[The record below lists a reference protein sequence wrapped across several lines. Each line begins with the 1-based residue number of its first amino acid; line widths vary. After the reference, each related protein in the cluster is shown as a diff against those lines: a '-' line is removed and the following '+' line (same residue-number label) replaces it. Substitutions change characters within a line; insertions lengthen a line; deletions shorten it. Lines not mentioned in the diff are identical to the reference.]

1 MTCAFK
7 NLDVLLNP
15 RSVAVVGASSNPMKI
30 GGRPIAYM
38 KKQGYAGKIYPIN
51 PQAGIVQGFQA
62 YPSIAAIGAPVDLAI
77 VATAAASVEDILRE
91 GIVAGIRAFVVFSS
105 GFGEY
110 SPEGTAMQARIRQMC
125 DEAGVLLLGPN
136 CLGAINIRNHLI
148 ASFTT
153 AMEDHALI
161 EGGFGFVSQSGALGA
176 YWLDMVF
183 QRGIGVSSWI
193 ATGNEAGIT
202 VSDAIHHLAHD
213 PDTRVIG
220 CYIEDIKDGPAFRE
234 AALTAIAA
242 GKPIVLIK
250 SGRSRTGAAAAASHT
265 GALAGED
272 ARYQALFDQIGIVRV
287 NSLSEMVAVARLIL
301 MQPPATGPNVGV
313 ISVSGGAGVM
323 LADELD
329 AAGFAVPP
337 FDADTQARLNDALPG
352 FVSAN
357 NPLDVTGGVAG
368 DSGIF
373 SRVLDALGTAPD
385 HDSFVLFI
393 GLMVSISKDLSNSL
407 VHAFASRGKQVAV
420 VWIGAPARVV
430 KELEAHGLPVFSD
443 IPEAV
448 QAMKTAR
455 QLGAAREKAQRLR
468 GTRWFAPLPAADA
481 LETRAEIQAQDFIR
495 AHSALAFPEQ
505 VLVQTPDEAA
515 EALKTLTPPLVVKL
529 QSPDMPHKSEHG
541 GVKLGIGDPGTLKGT
556 VRDMLAI
563 AARNSLRLDGI
574 LIQEMSSVVQE
585 LIVGF
590 KRDPLFGPLLLIGR
604 GGVEVELRPDSVM
617 AYLPLTPDAV
627 LSMLRGLATAA
638 LFEGYRGGAKGNL
651 HALARSLAD
660 LGNAFAADSSIEEI
674 EINPLALTRDGRFIA
689 LDALSLHRIVP
700 AQDGQVGE
708 LPTRVA
714 QDAGLEKPPGLQ
726 EP

>member
-1 MTCAFK
+1 MTHAFK
-7 NLDVLLNP
+7 TLDVLLNP
-15 RSVAVVGASSNPMKI
+15 QSIAVVGASSNPLKI

-38 KKQGYAGKIYPIN
+38 KKLGYAGQIYPIN
-51 PQAGIVQGFQA
+51 PKADMVQGLQA
-62 YPSIAAIGAPVDLAI
+62 YPSLSAIGAPVDLAI
-77 VATAAASVEDILRE
+77 VAAAAASVEDILRD
-91 GIVAGIRAFVVFSS
+91 GIAAGVKAFVVFSS

-110 SPEGTAMQARIRQMC
+110 SADGAAIQARLRQMC
-125 DEAGVLLLGPN
+125 EAAGALLLGPN
-136 CLGAINIRNHLI
+136 CLGAINIRNHVI

-220 CYIEDIKDGPAFRE
+220 CYIEDIKDGPAFRD

-242 GKPIVLIK
+242 GKPVLLIK
-250 SGRSRTGAAAAASHT
+250 SGRSQTGAAAAASHT

-287 NSLSEMVAVARLIL
+287 NSLSDMMSVARLIL
-301 MQPPATGPNVGV
+301 LQPPASGPNVGV

-329 AAGFAVPP
+329 EAGFAVPP
-337 FDADTQARLNDALPG
+337 FDAETQARINDALPG

-357 NPLDVTGGVAG
+357 NPLDVTGSVAG

-373 SRVLDALGTAPD
+373 GRVLDALGNAPD

-393 GLMVSISKDLSNSL
+393 GLMVSISKDLSESL
-407 VHAFASRGKQVAV
+407 VRAFANRGKQVAV
-420 VWIGAPARVV
+420 VWIGAPAQVV
-430 KELEAHGLPVFSD
+430 RELEAHGLPVFPD

-448 QAMKTAR
+448 HAMKIAR
-455 QLGAAREKAQRLR
+455 QIGAARDKAHRLR
-468 GTRWFAPLPAADA
+468 GTQWSAPLPAPTT
-481 LETRAEIQAQDFIR
+481 LEARAEVRAQDFIR
-495 AHSALAFPEQ
+495 AQSSLAFPDQ
-505 VLVQTPDEAA
+505 VLIQTPDQAA
-515 EALKTLTPPLVVKL
+515 AALTALTPPLAVKL
-529 QSPDMPHKSEHG
+529 QSPDMLHKSEHG
-541 GVKLGIGDPGTLKGT
+541 GVKLGLEDADTLKRT
-556 VRDMLAI
+556 VQDMLDI
-563 AARNSLRLDGI
+563 ANTGALRLDGI
-574 LIQEMSSVVQE
+574 LLQEMSPIAQE

-590 KRDPLFGPLLLIGR
+590 KRDAVFGPLLLIGR
-604 GGVEVELRPDSVM
+604 GGVEVELRPDSAM

-627 LSMLRGLATAA
+627 LDLLRGLTTAP
-638 LFEGYRGGAKGNL
+638 LFDGYRGGPKGDL
-651 HALARSLAD
+651 SGLAQALAD
-660 LGNAFAADSSIEEI
+660 LGNAFAADPTIEEI
-674 EINPLALTRDGRFIA
+674 EINPLALTRDGRFVA
-689 LDALSLHRIVP
+689 LDALSLHR
-700 AQDGQVGE
+700 AAAD
-708 LPTRVA
+708 
-714 QDAGLEKPPGLQ
+714 PG
-726 EP
+726 